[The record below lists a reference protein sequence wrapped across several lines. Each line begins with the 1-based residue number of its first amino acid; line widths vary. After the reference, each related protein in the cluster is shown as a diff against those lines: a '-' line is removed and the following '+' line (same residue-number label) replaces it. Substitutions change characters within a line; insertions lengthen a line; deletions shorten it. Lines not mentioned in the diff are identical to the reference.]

1 VQRALEGSAPERA
14 AGTDETLEWC
24 TIAPDEWEDM
34 TDNSEQE
41 TKRPLT
47 LPPRPG
53 TGGRL
58 ELKAKPHDAGGGQVR
73 QTFTHG
79 RSKTVEVQV
88 VKRRVVEPTTPA
100 RPTPTQ
106 AAPSAGPATPA
117 PAHIPV
123 VRQASA
129 TPHAPAA
136 AQAVRSVAPPQQA
149 AVARTPVPAPQPP
162 IVRPLAPE
170 PPVQEPEPVAA
181 RAAEPVAPPAVEE
194 VEAPAAASTPVEP
207 AAMAPLPVIAEA
219 VPATPPASRP
229 VQVTPARQGP
239 VQVAPPPSPRPA
251 QTARPD
257 SGRGGP
263 PRQGQRP
270 AGGQPGARRP
280 GGGPAPRTLTDEER
294 ASRTE
299 ALRNM
304 MRADEQAKRQAE
316 LDAQRRVREEL
327 DRQRQEDEARRK
339 ADVEA
344 RQRTAEEARRKTE
357 EEEKRKVEEAARKAQ
372 KTEEDSRREVAVRA
386 GKNAAAKVEALTS
399 AGKLKPATATTA
411 EPEPEEGPKRGGVG
425 RGPGAARKPVLA
437 PAAKTPRDRRGGG
450 KLTVTKVL
458 NADEGERMR
467 SLASTM
473 RQRERDR
480 RRLQQPTE
488 QVKIIRD
495 VVIPETI
502 TVQELAQRMAERGTD
517 VIKALMRA
525 GVMATINQVIDADTA
540 EVIVGEFGHHV
551 KRVAEADVE
560 IGLKGAEDQDEH
572 REARPPVVTIMGHVD
587 HGKTSLLDA
596 LRHTDVVSGEAGGI
610 TQHIGAY
617 QVSLANGRKIT
628 FIDTPGH
635 QAFTAMRARGANVT
649 DIVVLVVAADD
660 GLMDQTIEAI
670 RHAKA
675 ANAPM
680 IIAINKM
687 DKPGA
692 NPTKV
697 REELL
702 QHEVVVEAMGGEV
715 LDVEVSALKK
725 TGLDKLEE
733 AILLQAELLDLR
745 ANPNRS
751 AEGVIIEAK
760 LERGRGPVATVL
772 VQHGTLNVG
781 DIFVAG
787 GEWGRVR
794 ALVDD
799 RGNQVKS
806 AGPGTPVEVL
816 GLNGAPLAGDDFSV
830 VESDSRAREI
840 TEFRQRKKREVANAA
855 GARGT
860 LEEMFAQIA
869 SGATK
874 ELPIVVKSDVQG
886 SLEAILASLR
896 GLGNNEV
903 AVRILHGG
911 VGGISESDVNLA
923 HASNAA
929 VIGFNVRAN
938 PQARDLARRDGVEI
952 RYYSIIYDVIDDI
965 RTVLEGML
973 APSLRETFL
982 GNAQIREVYD
992 ITKTGKV
999 AGCYVTEGQVKRGS
1013 KVRLL
1018 RNDIVIH
1025 EGTLKTLRRFKDD
1038 VREVKEGYECGM
1050 AFENYSDIQVG
1061 DIIECF
1067 DIEEVARS
1075 LQPA

>member
-1 VQRALEGSAPERA
+1 
-14 AGTDETLEWC
+14 
-24 TIAPDEWEDM
+24 
-34 TDNSEQE
+34 
-41 TKRPLT
+41 
-47 LPPRPG
+47 
-53 TGGRL
+53 
-58 ELKAKPHDAGGGQVR
+58 
-73 QTFTHG
+73 
-79 RSKTVEVQV
+79 
-88 VKRRVVEPTTPA
+88 
-100 RPTPTQ
+100 
-106 AAPSAGPATPA
+106 
-117 PAHIPV
+117 
-123 VRQASA
+123 
-129 TPHAPAA
+129 
-136 AQAVRSVAPPQQA
+136 
-149 AVARTPVPAPQPP
+149 
-162 IVRPLAPE
+162 
-170 PPVQEPEPVAA
+170 
-181 RAAEPVAPPAVEE
+181 
-194 VEAPAAASTPVEP
+194 
-207 AAMAPLPVIAEA
+207 
-219 VPATPPASRP
+219 
-229 VQVTPARQGP
+229 
-239 VQVAPPPSPRPA
+239 
-251 QTARPD
+251 
-257 SGRGGP
+257 
-263 PRQGQRP
+263 
-270 AGGQPGARRP
+270 
-280 GGGPAPRTLTDEER
+280 
-294 ASRTE
+294 
-299 ALRNM
+299 
-304 MRADEQAKRQAE
+304 
-316 LDAQRRVREEL
+316 
-327 DRQRQEDEARRK
+327 
-339 ADVEA
+339 
-344 RQRTAEEARRKTE
+344 
-357 EEEKRKVEEAARKAQ
+357 
-372 KTEEDSRREVAVRA
+372 
-386 GKNAAAKVEALTS
+386 
-399 AGKLKPATATTA
+399 
-411 EPEPEEGPKRGGVG
+411 
-425 RGPGAARKPVLA
+425 
-437 PAAKTPRDRRGGG
+437 
-450 KLTVTKVL
+450 
-458 NADEGERMR
+458 
-467 SLASTM
+467 
-473 RQRERDR
+473 
-480 RRLQQPTE
+480 
-488 QVKIIRD
+488 
-495 VVIPETI
+495 
-502 TVQELAQRMAERGTD
+502 MAERGVD
-517 VIKALMRA
+517 VIKSLMRA

-540 EVIVGEFGHHV
+540 ELIVSEFGHNA

-560 IGLKGAEDQDEH
+560 IGLKGAADVDEH

-660 GLMDQTIEAI
+660 GLKDQTIEAI

-680 IIAINKM
+680 IVAINKM

-692 NPTKV
+692 NATKV

-702 QHEVVVEAMGGEV
+702 QHEVVVEEMGGDV
-715 LDVEVSALKK
+715 LNVEVSALKK

-745 ANPNRS
+745 ANPNRA

-772 VQHGTLNVG
+772 VQRGTLHVG

-787 GEWGRVR
+787 GEFGRVR
-794 ALVDD
+794 ALIDE
-799 RGNQVKS
+799 RGNQVKD
-806 AGPGTPVEVL
+806 AAPGTPVEVL

-830 VESDSRAREI
+830 VESEGRAREI
-840 TEFRQRKKREVANAA
+840 TEFRQRRKRDAAIAA

-874 ELPIVVKSDVQG
+874 ELPVVVKSDVQG

-965 RTVLEGML
+965 RQVLEGML

-999 AGCYVTEGQVKRGS
+999 AGCYITEGMVKRGS

-1038 VREVKEGYECGM
+1038 VKEVKEGYECGM

-1075 LQPA
+1075 LQPS